1 MKTQL
6 QLVNNVIGQ
15 LSGIKKM
22 MESEEE
28 CFKVLVQIKAAKA
41 ALDSFTAKYLQENF
55 VECVSKDS
63 KNTEKICK
71 KFFEEIIK

>member
-1 MKTQL
+1 MKTRL

-22 MESEEE
+22 MECEED
-28 CFKVLVQIKAAKA
+28 CFKVLTQIKAARS
-41 ALDSFTAKYLQENF
+41 ALDSLTAKYLQDNF
-55 VECVSKDS
+55 TDCVNKDT